1 MSSIVHFPEQFKIV
15 VGTPY
20 VTTGAGDITC
30 DYVSL
35 KHINMAWIVCHFLQ
49 AAGDATVVNP
59 YRATAAATPAGG
71 VAIAHNAP
79 HWLNANI
86 ATNDTLVR
94 GADGTTA
101 TLDATLGAHQLLIFQ
116 IDPAQLGDT
125 YDCMSLVIS
134 NSGEATNFVCVEY
147 YLETRYGQAT
157 PPAAITD

>member
-1 MSSIVHFPEQFKIV
+1 MSSIVHMPEQFKIV
-15 VGTPY
+15 SGTAGI
-20 VTTGAGDITC
+20 VTTNGGVTC

-35 KHINMAWIVCHFLQ
+35 KNVNMAWIVLHFLQ
-49 AAGDATVVNP
+49 AAGHATVVNP
-59 YRATAAATPAGG
+59 RRATAVAPTGS

-101 TLDATLGAHQLLIFQ
+101 TLDATLGAHQLLVIQ

-125 YDCMSLVIS
+125 YDVLGCVITT
-134 NSGEATNFVCVEY
+134 SGEATNFVSVVY